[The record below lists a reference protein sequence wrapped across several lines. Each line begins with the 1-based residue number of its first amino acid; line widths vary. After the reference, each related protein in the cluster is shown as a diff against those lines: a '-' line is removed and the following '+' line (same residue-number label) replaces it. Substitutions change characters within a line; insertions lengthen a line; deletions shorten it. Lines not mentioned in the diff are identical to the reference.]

1 MSDVGKEAAKIDP
14 LIGTKVG
21 NYKLIRQL
29 GAGGMGVVYAAEHEL
44 MGKMAAVKLLLPE
57 LSANQEIV
65 GRFFNEAKAATKIHH
80 PGIVDVYD
88 FGYHVSGHAYIVME
102 FLQGE
107 SLTDLLK
114 KGLQFGRVVDIA
126 WQLASALG
134 AAHKRGI
141 VHRDV
146 KPDNIFVVPDPAT
159 PTGDRVKVLDFGIA
173 KLTSDDNVSM
183 KTRTG
188 TVMGTPVYMSP
199 EQCRGSGE
207 IDHRSDIYAM
217 GCIMYEMACGQPP
230 FVRNGF
236 GELITAH
243 IIEEPEMVSSI
254 NPSVPGAF
262 EAIVMKTLEKEP
274 SARFQHMSEVETELG
289 SINPEALNN
298 VTRIPA
304 VGRAGGTGRS
314 KLRSNRSIRSTAAKA
329 GGGAL
334 QITNPGI
341 PSELPELD
349 ERPAGN
355 NKKKLI
361 GIGLGVLAAAGVAVA
376 VLGGGK
382 KTEAPAPVVAAA
394 PVAPVVPALVGTTV
408 VKIDVTSTPMG
419 ASVIRA
425 EDGAF
430 LGRTPFH
437 VALAKSSKELALVV
451 KHEGYEDQ
459 RVAVPLLEDGK
470 SDVTLTALAKP
481 AAGAPGAPEA
491 KPAAAHASK
500 PSGGGH
506 GKAAAGDEG
515 KGKGNNGGKKKRDW
529 GDLVDF

>member
-1 MSDVGKEAAKIDP
+1 MSDSAKEDAAKTDP

-44 MGKMAAVKLLLPE
+44 MGKQAAVKLLLPE

-65 GRFFNEAKAATKIHH
+65 GRFFNEAKAATRIQH

-88 FGYHVSGHAYIVME
+88 FGYHVKGNAYIVME

-114 KGLQFGRVVDIA
+114 KGLGFGRVVDIA

-134 AAHKRGI
+134 AAHKSGI

-274 SARFQHMSEVETELG
+274 SARFQHMSEVEAELG

-314 KLRSNRSIRSTAAKA
+314 KLRSNRSLAPKA
-329 GGGAL
+329 GAGAF
-334 QITNPGI
+334 QITNPG
-341 PSELPELD
+341 LGPELD
-349 ERPAGN
+349 LPPPS
-355 NKKKLI
+355 NKKMLI
-361 GIGLGVLAAAGVAVA
+361 GIGVGVLAIAGIAVA

-382 KTEAPAPVVAAA
+382 KAEAPMATAAPVAA
-394 PVAPVVPALVGTTV
+394 PVAPALATV
-408 VKIDVTSTPMG
+408 KVEVTSTPPG

-437 VALAKSSKELALVV
+437 VALAKSSKELDLVV

-470 SDVTLTALAKP
+470 SDVTLTAVAK
-481 AAGAPGAPEA
+481 AAPVVAAEA
-491 KPAAAHASK
+491 KPGAAHAGKSS
-500 PSGGGH
+500 SGGHEKSGSS
-506 GKAAAGDEG
+506 GGDDG
-515 KGKGNNGGKKKRDW
+515 KGKAGGKKKRDW

>member
-1 MSDVGKEAAKIDP
+1 MSESAQRPGEKGPDP

-21 NYKLIRQL
+21 NYRLVSQL
-29 GAGGMGVVYAAEHEL
+29 GAGGMGVVYAAEHDL
-44 MGKMAAVKLLLPE
+44 MGKKAAVKLLLPE

-65 GRFFNEAKAATKIHH
+65 QRFFNEAKAATKIQH

-88 FGYHVSGHAYIVME
+88 FGYHASGHAYIVME

-114 KGLQFGRVVDIA
+114 KGLQFGRTVDIA

-146 KPDNIFVVPDPAT
+146 KPDNVFVVPDPAT

-173 KLTSDDNVSM
+173 KLSSDENVSM

-243 IIEEPEMVSSI
+243 IIEEPDMVSSI
-254 NPSVPGAF
+254 NPSVPVAF
-262 EAIVMKTLEKEP
+262 EAIVMKTLEKDP
-274 SARFQHMSEVETELG
+274 AARHQHMSEVEAELG
-289 SINPEALNN
+289 AINPEALMN
-298 VTRIPA
+298 VTKIPA
-304 VGRAGGTGRS
+304 VGRAGSTGRS
-314 KLRSNRSIRSTAAKA
+314 KLRSNRSLAPKA
-329 GGGAL
+329 GEGAF
-334 QITNPGI
+334 QITNPGVA
-341 PSELPELD
+341 PESETAYDLP
-349 ERPAGN
+349 PAN
-355 NKKKLI
+355 NKKKMI
-361 GIGLGVLAAAGVAVA
+361 GIGVGVLAVAGIAIG
-376 VLGGGK
+376 VLAGGGK
-382 KTEAPAPVVAAA
+382 KEAPAPVAAAA
-394 PVAPVVPALVGTTV
+394 PAPVKTV
-408 VKIDVTSTPMG
+408 EPGVAAVKIEVTSTPVG
-419 ASVIRA
+419 ASVLRA

-430 LGRTPFH
+430 LGRTPYR
-437 VALAKSSKELALVV
+437 SSFPKGTKEMTLVV
-451 KHEGYEDQ
+451 RKEGFKEQ
-459 RVAVPLLEDGK
+459 RVVVPLLEDGK
-470 SDVTLTALAKP
+470 SDVTLEAAAP
-481 AAGAPGAPEA
+481 AAAAAAPTAAQAAKGTPHGHSSGGGKPKGGAPG
-491 KPAAAHASK
+491 
-500 PSGGGH
+500 
-506 GKAAAGDEG
+506 GD
-515 KGKGNNGGKKKRDW
+515 GKKKRGW

>member
-1 MSDVGKEAAKIDP
+1 LM
-14 LIGTKVG
+14 
-21 NYKLIRQL
+21 RQL

-44 MGKMAAVKLLLPE
+44 MGKKAAVKLLLPE

-65 GRFFNEAKAATKIHH
+65 GRFFNEAKAATRIQH

-88 FGYHVSGHAYIVME
+88 FGYHASGHAYIVME

-114 KGLQFGRVVDIA
+114 KGLQFGRTIDIA

-146 KPDNIFVVPDPAT
+146 KPDNIFIVPDPAT

-173 KLTSDDNVSM
+173 KLTSDDNMSM

-243 IIEEPEMVSSI
+243 IIEEPAMISSI

-262 EAIVMKTLEKEP
+262 EAIVMKTLEKDP
-274 SARFQHMSEVETELG
+274 AARHQHMSEVEADLG
-289 SINPEALNN
+289 SINPEALVN
-298 VTRIPA
+298 VTKIPA

-314 KLRSNRSIRSTAAKA
+314 KLRSNRSMAPKA
-329 GGGAL
+329 GAGAFE
-334 QITNPGI
+334 ITNPGVHTAVDEDLPP
-341 PSELPELD
+341 PS
-349 ERPAGN
+349 
-355 NKKKLI
+355 NKKKMI
-361 GIGLGVLAAAGVAVA
+361 GIGVGVLAAAGIAIGVMA
-376 VLGGGK
+376 GGGK
-382 KTEAPAPVVAAA
+382 KEAPPVAAPAPATAAA
-394 PVAPVVPALVGTTV
+394 PVKPADPVVVA
-408 VKIDVTSTPMG
+408 VKIEITSTPAG
-419 ASVIRA
+419 ASVARA
-425 EDGAF
+425 DDGAF
-430 LGRTPFH
+430 LGRTPYRASFP
-437 VALAKSSKELALVV
+437 KSTKELTLIVR
-451 KHEGYEDQ
+451 HDGFEDQ
-459 RVAVPLLEDGK
+459 RVVLPLLEDGK
-470 SDVTLTALAKP
+470 SEVTLKALA
-481 AAGAPGAPEA
+481 AAA
-491 KPAAAHASK
+491 PAAAATVEVKSTSSHGRSS
-500 PSGGGH
+500 SG
-506 GKAAAGDEG
+506 G
-515 KGKGNNGGKKKRDW
+515 KGKGGASSADGKKKRGW

>member
-1 MSDVGKEAAKIDP
+1 MSEAAKPGVTAGPDP

-21 NYKLIRQL
+21 NYKLVKQL

-44 MGKMAAVKLLLPE
+44 MGKKAAVKLLLPE

-65 GRFFNEAKAATKIHH
+65 QRFFNEAKAATKIQH

-88 FGYHVSGHAYIVME
+88 FGYHASGHAYIVME

-114 KGLQFGRVVDIA
+114 KGLQFGRVVDIS

-146 KPDNIFVVPDPAT
+146 KPDNVFVVPDPAT

-173 KLTSDDNVSM
+173 KLSAEDNVSM

-243 IIEEPEMVSSI
+243 IIEEPELISSI
-254 NPSVPGAF
+254 NPSVPASF
-262 EAIVMKTLEKEP
+262 EAIVMKTLEKDP
-274 SARFQHMSEVETELG
+274 AARYQHMSEVEAELG
-289 SINPEALNN
+289 SINPEAALN
-298 VTRIPA
+298 VTKVPS
-304 VGRAGGTGRS
+304 VQRAGGTGRS
-314 KLRSNRSIRSTAAKA
+314 KLRSNRSLAPKA
-329 GGGAL
+329 GEGAF
-334 QITNPGI
+334 QITNPGVTETVMAD
-341 PSELPELD
+341 ELP
-349 ERPAGN
+349 PPS
-355 NKKKLI
+355 NKKKVI
-361 GIGLGVLAAAGVAVA
+361 GIGVGVVAVAGVAIA
-376 VLGGGK
+376 VLAGGK
-382 KTEAPAPVVAAA
+382 KEAPAPAPA
-394 PVAPVVPALVGTTV
+394 PVAAPAPAKPAEPAVAA
-408 VKIDVTSTPMG
+408 VKIEVTSTPPG
-419 ASVIRA
+419 ASVLRA

-430 LGRTPFH
+430 LGRTPYRASFP
-437 VALAKSSKELALVV
+437 KSTKELTLVV
-451 KHEGYEDQ
+451 KREGFKDA
-459 RVAVPLLEDGK
+459 RVVVPLLEDGK
-470 SDVTLTALAKP
+470 SEVALEASAP
-481 AAGAPGAPEA
+481 A
-491 KPAAAHASK
+491 PAAAPATAEAAAK
-500 PSGGGH
+500 PSGHKSSGG
-506 GKAAAGDEG
+506 GGG
-515 KGKGNNGGKKKRDW
+515 KGKGGAPAGGDKKKRGW

>member
-1 MSDVGKEAAKIDP
+1 MSESANKGAAGSDP
-14 LIGTKVG
+14 LIGSKVG
-21 NYKLIRQL
+21 NYKLVSQL

-44 MGKMAAVKLLLPE
+44 MGKKAAVKLLLPE

-65 GRFFNEAKAATKIHH
+65 GRFFNEAKAATRIHH

-88 FGYHVSGHAYIVME
+88 FGYHASGHAYIVME
-102 FLQGE
+102 FLDGE
-107 SLTDLLK
+107 SLTALLK

-173 KLTSDDNVSM
+173 KLTADDNVSM

-217 GCIMYEMACGQPP
+217 GCILYEMACGQPP

-243 IIEEPEMVSSI
+243 IIEEPELISTI
-254 NPSVPGAF
+254 NPSVPGVF
-262 EAIVMKTLEKEP
+262 EAIVMKMLEKDP
-274 SARFQHMSEVETELG
+274 AARFQHMSEVETELG
-289 SINPEALNN
+289 GINPEALVN

-304 VGRAGGTGRS
+304 VGRAGSTTGRS
-314 KLRSNRSIRSTAAKA
+314 KRRGNRSIAPKA
-329 GGGAL
+329 GAGAF

-341 PSELPELD
+341 QPEQSEQSEDD
-349 ERPAGN
+349 EAPANN

-361 GIGLGVLAAAGVAVA
+361 GIGVGVLAVAGIAIAA
-376 VLGGGK
+376 LSGGGK
-382 KTEAPAPVVAAA
+382 KAEPAAPVAAAA
-394 PVAPVVPALVGTTV
+394 PVAPKAPEVAT
-408 VKIDVTSTPMG
+408 VKIEVTSTPTG
-419 ASVIRA
+419 ASVIRV

-437 VALAKSSKELALVV
+437 VALAKSSREVALVV
-451 KHEGYEDQ
+451 RHEGFEDQ
-459 RVAVPLLEDGK
+459 RIAVPLLEDGK
-470 SDVTLTALAKP
+470 SDVTLSAVAKP
-481 AAGAPGAPEA
+481 AAAVAAEA
-491 KPAAAHASK
+491 KPAASHGK
-500 PSGGGH
+500 PAGGGKSKS
-506 GKAAAGDEG
+506 GASADDGG
-515 KGKGNNGGKKKRDW
+515 KGQGNKGKKKRDW

>member
-1 MSDVGKEAAKIDP
+1 MSDSANPEQDSGRVDP

-21 NYKLIRQL
+21 NYRLVKQL

-44 MGKMAAVKLLLPE
+44 MGKKAAVKLLLPE

-65 GRFFNEAKAATKIHH
+65 QRFFNEAKAATKIQH

-88 FGYHVSGHAYIVME
+88 FGYHASGHAYIVME

-107 SLTDLLK
+107 SLTALLK

-146 KPDNIFVVPDPAT
+146 KPDNVFVVPDPAT

-173 KLTSDDNVSM
+173 KLSADDNVSM

-243 IIEEPEMVSSI
+243 IIEEPEMVSTI
-254 NPSVPGAF
+254 NPSVPAAF
-262 EAIVMKTLEKEP
+262 EAIVMKTLEKDP
-274 SARFQHMSEVETELG
+274 VARHQHMSEVEAELG
-289 SINPEALNN
+289 SINPEALMN
-298 VTRIPA
+298 VTKIPA

-314 KLRSNRSIRSTAAKA
+314 KLRSNRSLAPKA
-329 GGGAL
+329 GDGAF
-334 QITNPGI
+334 QITNPGVQETAY
-341 PSELPELD
+341 ELPA
-349 ERPAGN
+349 PS
-355 NKKKLI
+355 NKKMMI
-361 GIGLGVLAAAGVAVA
+361 GIGVGLAVAGVAVA

-382 KTEAPAPVVAAA
+382 KEAPASA
-394 PVAPVVPALVGTTV
+394 PVAAPAPAKPAEPGVVA
-408 VKIDVTSTPMG
+408 VKIEVTSAPAG
-419 ASVIRA
+419 ASVVRA

-430 LGRTPFH
+430 LGRTPYRASFP
-437 VALAKSSKELALVV
+437 KSSKELTLVV
-451 KHEGYEDQ
+451 RKEGFQEQ
-459 RVAVPLLEDGK
+459 RLVVPLLEDGK
-470 SDVTLTALAKP
+470 SEVTLEAVP
-481 AAGAPGAPEA
+481 APA
-491 KPAAAHASK
+491 PAAAAAPAAAPKAASHGRS
-500 PSGGGH
+500 SGGG
-506 GKAAAGDEG
+506 KA
-515 KGKGNNGGKKKRDW
+515 KGGAPTGPDGKKKRGW

>member
-1 MSDVGKEAAKIDP
+1 
-14 LIGTKVG
+14 
-21 NYKLIRQL
+21 
-29 GAGGMGVVYAAEHEL
+29 MGVVYEAEHEL
-44 MGKMAAVKLLLPE
+44 MGKKAAVKLLLPE

-65 GRFFNEAKAATKIHH
+65 GRFFNEAKAATKIQH

-88 FGYHVSGHAYIVME
+88 FGYHASGHAYIVME

-107 SLTDLLK
+107 SLTALLK
-114 KGLQFGRVVDIA
+114 KGLQFGRTVDIA

-243 IIEEPEMVSSI
+243 IIEEPEMISAI

-262 EAIVMKTLEKEP
+262 EAIVMKTLEKDP
-274 SARFQHMSEVETELG
+274 AARYQHMSEIEAELG
-289 SINPEALNN
+289 SINPEALMN
-298 VTRIPA
+298 VTKIPA

-314 KLRSNRSIRSTAAKA
+314 KLRSNRSMAPKA
-329 GGGAL
+329 GDGAF
-334 QITNPGI
+334 QITNPGLV
-341 PSELPELD
+341 ED
-349 ERPAGN
+349 EAPPAG

-361 GIGLGVLAAAGVAVA
+361 GIGVGVLAVAGIAVA

-382 KTEAPAPVVAAA
+382 KEAPAPAAPVAAA
-394 PVAPVVPALVGTTV
+394 PAPAAPAEPAA
-408 VKIDVTSTPMG
+408 VKIEVASTPPG
-419 ASVIRA
+419 ASVVRA
-425 EDGAF
+425 DDGAF
-430 LGRTPFH
+430 LGRTPYRGSFP
-437 VALAKSSKELALVV
+437 KGTKELTLIVRS
-451 KHEGYEDQ
+451 EGFEDQ
-459 RVAVPLLEDGK
+459 RVVVPLLEDGK
-470 SDVTLTALAKP
+470 AEVALKASPKP
-481 AAGAPGAPEA
+481 VEP
-491 KPAAAHASK
+491 
-500 PSGGGH
+500 
-506 GKAAAGDEG
+506 KAAEPKVAAEPKSASHGGKSKGEG
-515 KGKGNNGGKKKRDW
+515 KSKGDGKPGDGKKKRGW
-529 GDLVDF
+529 GELVDF

>member
-1 MSDVGKEAAKIDP
+1 MANPGTAGGDP

-21 NYKLIRQL
+21 NYKLVRQL

-44 MGKMAAVKLLLPE
+44 MGKKAAVKLLLPE

-65 GRFFNEAKAATKIHH
+65 GRFFNEAKAATRIQH

-88 FGYHVSGHAYIVME
+88 FGYHASGHAYIVME

-107 SLTDLLK
+107 ALTSLLK
-114 KGLQFGRVVDIA
+114 KGLPFARVIDIG
-126 WQLASALG
+126 WQLSSALG

-173 KLTSDDNVSM
+173 KLSSDDNTSM

-243 IIEEPEMVSSI
+243 IIEEPDALSTK
-254 NPSVPGAF
+254 NPSVPPAY
-262 EAIVMKTLEKEP
+262 EAIVMKCLEKDP
-274 SARFQHMSEVETELG
+274 AARFQHTSEIEAALSSV
-289 SINPEALNN
+289 NPDSAN
-298 VTRIPA
+298 VTRIPGL
-304 VGRAGGTGRS
+304 GRAGVSTG
-314 KLRSNRSIRSTAAKA
+314 RSNRSNRSLPNNTSRAAEAYQVTKTTVAGEVDELAAPA
-329 GGGAL
+329 GG
-334 QITNPGI
+334 
-341 PSELPELD
+341 S
-349 ERPAGN
+349 
-355 NKKKLI
+355 KKKI
-361 GIGLGVLAAAGVAVA
+361 GIAVGAVVVVAGVAIA
-376 VLGGGK
+376 LLGGGK
-382 KTEAPAPVVAAA
+382 KEAPAAPAAAA
-394 PVAPVVPALVGTTV
+394 PAPAKAPELETV
-408 VKIDVTSTPMG
+408 KLEVTSTPSG
-419 ASVIRA
+419 ASVVRA

-437 VALAKSSKELALVV
+437 VSMAKSAKDASFVIR
-451 KHEGYEDQ
+451 HEGYEDQ
-459 RVAVPLLEDGK
+459 RVALPLVEDGK
-470 SDVTLTALAKP
+470 SDVTLTAV
-481 AAGAPGAPEA
+481 A
-491 KPAAAHASK
+491 KPAAAPEPAAAEKASTK
-500 PSGGGH
+500 SKSETKAKSGG
-506 GKAAAGDEG
+506 
-515 KGKGNNGGKKKRDW
+515 GGKKKRGW